1 MSKAYGTLYDQARA
15 FGLRYHRDSSVC
27 TSGDRPSARQLL
39 LVKTRN
45 DFGPLNVSTK
55 HGARLKSVLPNSIL
69 TVRKD
74 HKGHKDRGYLTQ
86 RRKDAKVRQRRK
98 NLLNLCAPGRRI

>member
-1 MSKAYGTLYDQARA
+1 MLKAYGTLYDQARA
-15 FGLRYHRDSSVC
+15 FGLRYHGDSSVC

-86 RRKDAKVRQRRK
+86 RRKGKTEK
-98 NLLNLCAPGRRI
+98 KKSS

>member
-55 HGARLKSVLPNSIL
+55 HGARLKGVLPNSIL
-69 TVRKD
+69 TIGKI
-74 HKGHKDRGYLTQ
+74 
-86 RRKDAKVRQRRK
+86 AKAQRQRVSPAKTQSRK
-98 NLLNLCAPGRRI
+98 GKTE